1 MLGWLY
7 LTRFGAIKTQRQ
19 ATGKQLSRRGIRLP
33 VLRPARKVSHCHSSS
48 CGDNVSATCDGAD
61 ISVSVC
67 TDNDAAASTPRSRTE
82 DSVGV
87 VDGEAFDDNSDR
99 VSLDNSGD
107 ETYGPQPKEESEDDE
122 GERDGTDE
130 EEKDDRVHEGTPDDA
145 VQVLRHSY
153 GDSQL

>member
-33 VLRPARKVSHCHSSS
+33 VLRLDRKVMLAMSLPLQLMRRV
-48 CGDNVSATCDGAD
+48 N

-87 VDGEAFDDNSDR
+87 VDGEAFDDNSGR

-130 EEKDDRVHEGTPDDA
+130 E
-145 VQVLRHSY
+145 
-153 GDSQL
+153 